1 MRRISAQIAIVV
13 GACTVTLASSVGGCK
28 TESSP
33 TSTAPALSQNTE
45 VKGLRPVPQPKPK
58 PTVEGAPIPIEQV
71 EAAVNPT
78 KLPAYTGPTG
88 IIEGTVHIKGDQ
100 APEVPL
106 KLPPACM
113 GAERTYGRLFR
124 EGDHR
129 TAADVLIAV
138 TGFEGYVP
146 ETEEAEAVTID
157 NCAYS
162 TRTIAMTFGQHLEVK
177 NLDAK
182 NSFIPVLQG
191 SRFTAYM
198 VAVPKGS
205 PVKLYP
211 HRVGQYELVDN
222 MNRSWMSA
230 DTFVLKY
237 ATHVVTGLDG
247 HFRLEGIPAGEV
259 KVNALLPA
267 INATEGKKITVKA
280 GETTKVD
287 FVITFDK
294 TKFDGKTSPR
304 PIVPPGDSST
314 PLVPPVK

>member
-13 GACTVTLASSVGGCK
+13 GACTVAVASLVGGCK
-28 TESSP
+28 TESNP
-33 TSTAPALSQNTE
+33 TSTAPALSRNTQ
-45 VKGLRPVPQPKPK
+45 VQGLPKTPPPAPQP
-58 PTVEGAPIPIEQV
+58 TMSGAPIPIEQV

-88 IIEGTVHIKGDQ
+88 IIEGTVRIKGDP

-106 KLPPACM
+106 KIPPACK
-113 GAERTYGRLFR
+113 GAEQTYGRLFR
-124 EGDHR
+124 EGDNR

-138 TGFEGYVP
+138 TGFKGYVP
-146 ETEEAEAVTID
+146 ETEETVTLTID
-157 NCAYS
+157 KCAYS

-222 MNRSWMSA
+222 MNRPWMSA

-259 KVNALLPA
+259 TVNALLPA
-267 INATEGKKITVKA
+267 INATQGKKITVKA
-280 GETTKVD
+280 GETVKVD

-294 TKFDGKTSPR
+294 TKVDGKTSPR

-314 PLVPPVK
+314 PVVPPVK